1 MAINKKQTINW
12 GFGEKHKEYIRKC
25 KDNTINVAEGAVRA
39 GKTIDN
45 VFAFAMDLE
54 QTPDKI
60 HLATGST
67 AANAK
72 LNIGEANGFGLEH
85 IFRGRSRWGKFKGN
99 ECLFVSTVTGE
110 KIVIFAGGAKADS
123 FKKIR
128 GNSYG
133 LWIATE
139 INLHHDNTI
148 KEAFNRQL
156 MAEYR
161 KIYWD
166 LNPSKP
172 KHWIYTDH
180 IDLYQEKQNKDEL
193 VGGYNYQHFTIF
205 DNMNLTEQRI
215 KEIVSQYDPSS
226 IWYLRDIEGKRM
238 IAEGLIYKTFA
249 ENNKRYFIPLDEAK
263 KLLYEHIQIGVDFGG
278 NESKHTFVATGV
290 TAGYKHLI
298 ALTSEKHDA
307 NIDPDELSSKYVEFV
322 YRVLNT
328 FKRVDRAYAD
338 SAEQVLI
345 RGLKSKSKKERLNV
359 VIRNSIKNPINDRIR
374 LVQSLIAQDRFYY
387 TEQAETVREA
397 LNEAVWDKS
406 NEMEIVRLDDG
417 TSDIDTLDAFEY
429 SFERYIRQLMR
440 KQVVNCSKR

>member
-1 MAINKKQTINW
+1 MKIRKTKTINW
-12 GFGEKHKEYIRKC
+12 NFGEKHKEYIRRC
-25 KDNTINVAEGAVRA
+25 RDNTINVAEGAVRA

-45 VFAFAMDLE
+45 VFAFAMELE
-54 QTPDKI
+54 VTADKI

-99 ECLFVSTVTGE
+99 ECLFIKSVTGE
-110 KIVIFAGGAKADS
+110 KVVIFAGGAKADS
-123 FKKIR
+123 YKKIR

-139 INLHHDNTI
+139 INLHHDSTI

-156 MAEYR
+156 MAENR
-161 KIYWD
+161 KVFWD

-172 KHWIYTDH
+172 RHWIYTDY
-180 IDLYQEKQNKDEL
+180 IDLYQEKQNKGEL
-193 VGGYNYQHFTIF
+193 VGGYNYAHFTIF
-205 DNMNLTEQRI
+205 DNINLTKQRI
-215 KEIVSQYDPSS
+215 NEIVSQYDPSS
-226 IWYLRDIEGKRM
+226 IWYMRDIEGKRM
-238 IAEGLIYKTFA
+238 IAEGLIYRALA
-249 ENNKRYFIPLDEAK
+249 ENNKKYFISLDEAK

-278 NESKHTFVATGV
+278 NESKHTFVASGITV
-290 TAGYKHLI
+290 GYEKLI
-298 ALTSEKHDA
+298 ALMSEKHDA
-307 NIDPDELSSKYVEFV
+307 NIDPDELAKRYVDFV
-322 YRVLNT
+322 YRVLRA

-345 RGLKSKSKKERLNV
+345 RGLKAKSKKEGLNV
-359 VIRNSIKNPINDRIR
+359 IIRNSIKNPINDRIR

-397 LNEAVWDKS
+397 LNEAVWDES

-440 KQVVNCSKR
+440 K

>member
-1 MAINKKQTINW
+1 MAIKKKQTIEW
-12 GFGEKHKEYIRKC
+12 GFGDKHKDYIRRC
-25 KDNTINVAEGAVRA
+25 KHNTINVAEGAVRA

-45 VFAFAMDLE
+45 VFSFAMELE
-54 QTPDKI
+54 VTADKI

-99 ECLFVSTVTGE
+99 ECLFIKSITGE
-110 KIVIFAGGAKADS
+110 KVVIFAGGAKADS
-123 FKKIR
+123 YKKIR

-156 MAEYR
+156 MAENR
-161 KIYWD
+161 KIFWD

-172 KHWIYTDH
+172 RHWIYTDY
-180 IDLYQEKQNKDEL
+180 IDLYQEKQNRGEL
-193 VGGYNYQHFTIF
+193 VGGYNYEHFTIF
-205 DNMNLTEQRI
+205 DNINLTEQRI
-215 KEIVSQYDPSS
+215 KEIISQYDPSS
-226 IWYLRDIEGKRM
+226 IWYMRDIEGKRM
-238 IAEGLIYKTFA
+238 IAEGLIYSTFA
-249 ENNKRYFIPLDEAK
+249 ENNKKYFMCLDEAK

-278 NESKHTFVATGV
+278 NESKHTFVATGI
-290 TAGYKHLI
+290 TAGYEKLI
-298 ALTSEKHDA
+298 ALMSEKHDA
-307 NIDPDELSSKYVEFV
+307 NIDPDELASRYVDFV
-322 YRVLNT
+322 YRVLRT

-345 RGLKSKSKKERLNV
+345 RGLKAKSRKEGLNV
-359 VIRNSIKNPINDRIR
+359 TIRNSIKNPINDRIR

-397 LNEAVWDKS
+397 LNEAVWDES
-406 NEMEIVRLDDG
+406 NEQEIVRLDDG

-440 KQVVNCSKR
+440 K

>member
-1 MAINKKQTINW
+1 MVIKKKQTIDW
-12 GFGEKHKEYIRKC
+12 GFGDKHKVYIRRC
-25 KDNTINVAEGAVRA
+25 KDNTINVAEGAARA

-45 VFAFAMDLE
+45 VFAFAMELE
-54 QTPDKI
+54 ITADKI

-99 ECLFVSTVTGE
+99 ECLFIKSATGE
-110 KIVIFAGGAKADS
+110 KVVIFAGGAKADS
-123 FKKIR
+123 YKKIR

-156 MAEYR
+156 MAENR
-161 KIYWD
+161 KIFWD

-172 KHWIYTDH
+172 KHWIYTDY
-180 IDLYQEKQNKDEL
+180 IDLYQEKQNKGEL
-193 VGGYNYQHFTIF
+193 VGGYNYAHFTIF
-205 DNMNLTEQRI
+205 DNINLTKQRI
-215 KEIVSQYDPSS
+215 NEIVSQYDPSS
-226 IWYLRDIEGKRM
+226 IWYMRDIEGKRM

-249 ENNKRYFIPLDEAK
+249 QNNKKYFMQLDEARK
-263 KLLYEHIQIGVDFGG
+263 FLYEHMQIGVDFGG
-278 NESKHTFVATGV
+278 NESKHTFVASGI
-290 TAGYKHLI
+290 TAGYKYLI
-298 ALTSEKHDA
+298 ALMSEKHDA
-307 NIDPDELSSKYVEFV
+307 NIDPNELADKYVEFV
-322 YRVLNT
+322 YRVLRT

-345 RGLKSKSKKERLNV
+345 RGLKAKSKKEGLNV
-359 VIRNSIKNPINDRIR
+359 TIRNSIKNPINDRIR

-397 LNEAVWDKS
+397 LNEAVWDES

-440 KQVVNCSKR
+440 K

>member
-1 MAINKKQTINW
+1 MAIEKKQTINW

-99 ECLFVSTVTGE
+99 ECLFITTVTGP

-123 FKKIR
+123 YKKIR

-133 LWIATE
+133 MWIATE

-156 MAEYR
+156 MAEMR
-161 KIYWD
+161 KIFWD

-172 KHWIYTDH
+172 KHWIYTDY
-180 IDLYQEKQNKDEL
+180 IDLYQEKQNKGEL

-205 DNMNLTEQRI
+205 DNINLTEQRI

-226 IWYLRDIEGKRM
+226 IWYMRDIEGKRM
-238 IAEGLIYKTFA
+238 IAEGLIYRAFA
-249 ENNKRYFIPLDEAK
+249 ENNEKYFISLNEAK
-263 KLLYEHIQIGVDFGG
+263 QLLYEHIQIGVDFGG
-278 NESKHTFVATGV
+278 NESKHTFVATGI
-290 TAGYKHLI
+290 TARYKDLI
-298 ALTSEKHDA
+298 VLASEKHNA
-307 NIDPDELSSKYVEFV
+307 NIDPDELSELYVEFV
-322 YRVLNT
+322 IKVLNT

-345 RGLKSKSKKERLNV
+345 RGLKSKSSKKGIKV
-359 VIRNSIKNPINDRIR
+359 PIRNSIKNPINDRIR
-374 LVQSLIAQDRFYY
+374 LIQSLISQKRLYY
-387 TEQAETVREA
+387 TEQAETVKEA
-397 LNEAVWDKS
+397 LNEAVWDES
-406 NEMEIVRLDDG
+406 DEQEIKRLDDG

-429 SFERYIRQLMR
+429 SFERYLRQLMR
-440 KQVVNCSKR
+440 K

>member
-1 MAINKKQTINW
+1 MIQMAIKKKQTIEW
-12 GFGEKHKEYIRKC
+12 GFGDKHKDYIRRC
-25 KDNTINVAEGAVRA
+25 KHNTINVAEGAVRA

-45 VFAFAMDLE
+45 VFSFAMELE
-54 QTPDKI
+54 VTADKI

-99 ECLFVSTVTGE
+99 ECLFIKSITGE
-110 KIVIFAGGAKADS
+110 KVVIFAGGAKADS
-123 FKKIR
+123 YKKIR

-156 MAEYR
+156 MAENR
-161 KIYWD
+161 KIFWD

-172 KHWIYTDH
+172 RHWIYTDY
-180 IDLYQEKQNKDEL
+180 IDLYQEKQNRGEL
-193 VGGYNYQHFTIF
+193 VGGYNYEHFTIF
-205 DNMNLTEQRI
+205 DNINLTEQRI
-215 KEIVSQYDPSS
+215 KEIISQYDPSS
-226 IWYLRDIEGKRM
+226 IWYMRDIEGKRM
-238 IAEGLIYKTFA
+238 IAEGLIYSTFA
-249 ENNKRYFIPLDEAK
+249 ENNKKYFMCLDEAK

-278 NESKHTFVATGV
+278 NESKHTFVATGI
-290 TAGYKHLI
+290 TAGYEKLI
-298 ALTSEKHDA
+298 ALMSEKHDA
-307 NIDPDELSSKYVEFV
+307 NIDPDELASRYVDFV
-322 YRVLNT
+322 YRVLRT

-345 RGLKSKSKKERLNV
+345 RGLKAKSRKEGLNV
-359 VIRNSIKNPINDRIR
+359 TIRNSIKNPINDRIR

-397 LNEAVWDKS
+397 LNEAVWDES
-406 NEMEIVRLDDG
+406 NEQEIVRLDDG

-440 KQVVNCSKR
+440 K